1 MALMAI
7 VAALSDLPARDF
19 EGLLQMFLSIL
30 QALSDFPDLIVAL
43 GQVKQPLKSP
53 PPSPRLYNCKP
64 LIFQVN
70 AVVCACRA
78 VGPSGACL

>member
-1 MALMAI
+1 MALMAV

-43 GQVKQPLKSP
+43 GQVYQTLISCKLYNHQPLTS
-53 PPSPRLYNCKP
+53 
-64 LIFQVN
+64 
-70 AVVCACRA
+70 
-78 VGPSGACL
+78 SG